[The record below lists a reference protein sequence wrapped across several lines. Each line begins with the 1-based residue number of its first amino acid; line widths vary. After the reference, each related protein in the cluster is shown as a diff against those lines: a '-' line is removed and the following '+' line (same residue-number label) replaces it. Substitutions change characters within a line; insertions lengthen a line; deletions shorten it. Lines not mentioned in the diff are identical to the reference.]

1 MHELPVTESIL
12 CIVLDEA
19 KMARAAKVTHIE
31 LTIGRLSGIVPE
43 CVQFQFDVISQK
55 TIAAGATL
63 VFNRPPAQICCRA
76 CLQTFL
82 SEGFDQLTCPT
93 CHQKHVEVLTGRELT
108 VDAIEWE

>member
-19 KMARAAKVTHIE
+19 KMARAARVTRIE

-63 VFNRPPAQICCRA
+63 VFNRPQAEIRCRH
-76 CLQTFL
+76 CRKSFL
-82 SEGFDQLTCPT
+82 SEGFDQLICPT
-93 CHQKHVEVLTGRELT
+93 CEGMHVEVLSGRELT

>member
-19 KMARAAKVTHIE
+19 KMARAERVTSIE

-63 VFNRPPAQICCRA
+63 VFNRPQARIRCRD
-76 CLQTFL
+76 CGQTFL
-82 SEGFDQLTCPT
+82 SEGFDQLTCPN
-93 CHQKHVEVLTGRELT
+93 CNKKHVEVLTGREMT